1 MEFWSKSPV
10 QLESLAIVHYF
21 YTVLCAKRMVQNCA
35 MCTLLNFFF
44 ITNLMPFSVNREG
57 SNLRTFPSKNDLQI
71 SGSTSG
77 SSPINYK
84 KKKGKIMHSC
94 HSWQLRSWAEPLLI
108 FTLIKDITEIH
119 FLLNHINYCNMNA
132 ALYMCI
138 LLVFLYLCPC
148 KCFASQ
154 KFWICELTSVSK
166 WTPNKLLNIRP
177 HKIIQDCTCII
188 IRVDHNFYYFWKPLE
203 ATLPIWW

>member
-1 MEFWSKSPV
+1 
-10 QLESLAIVHYF
+10 
-21 YTVLCAKRMVQNCA
+21 
-35 MCTLLNFFF
+35 
-44 ITNLMPFSVNREG
+44 MPFSVNREG
-57 SNLRTFPSKNDLQI
+57 SNLRTLPSKNDLQI

-77 SSPINYK
+77 SSPINYRI
-84 KKKGKIMHSC
+84 KKKGKIMHPC
-94 HSWQLRSWAEPLLI
+94 HSRQLGSWAEHLQM
-108 FTLIKDITEIH
+108 FTLIKDITEIQLH
-119 FLLNHINYCNMNA
+119 CKSIIIINYCNMNA

-166 WTPNKLLNIRP
+166 WTPNKLLHIRP
-177 HKIIQDCTCII
+177 HKIIQNCTCVII
-188 IRVDHNFYYFWKPLE
+188 KVDHNFYYFWKPLE

>member
-1 MEFWSKSPV
+1 M
-10 QLESLAIVHYF
+10 QLENLAIVNYF
-21 YTVLCAKRMVQNCA
+21 YTVLCAKRMVQNGA

-57 SNLRTFPSKNDLQI
+57 SNLRTLPSKNDLQI

-77 SSPINYK
+77 SSPINYRI
-84 KKKGKIMHSC
+84 KKKGKIMHPC
-94 HSWQLRSWAEPLLI
+94 HSRQLRSWAEPLLM

-138 LLVFLYLCPC
+138 LFVFLYLCPC
-148 KCFASQ
+148 KCFAS
-154 KFWICELTSVSK
+154 
-166 WTPNKLLNIRP
+166 
-177 HKIIQDCTCII
+177 
-188 IRVDHNFYYFWKPLE
+188 
-203 ATLPIWW
+203 